1 MVTNVDFHH
10 LDTKKRRG
18 RRTPRATFIV
28 TARVTDGSSGSEVE
42 GRRGGVRRHGCE
54 VPPMSPLANKF
65 MEIKFL
71 KRGVGWGGLRDE
83 N

>member
-10 LDTKKRRG
+10 LDTKKRQRQ
-18 RRTPRATFIV
+18 RTLRATFVVI
-28 TARVTDGSSGSEVE
+28 ARVTEGSSSSEVE
-42 GRRGGVRRHGCE
+42 GRGGGVRRHRCE

-71 KRGVGWGGLRDE
+71 KRGCLRDE